1 VAINAT
7 IIADSVSD
15 IGVRNTTFQVEA
27 PRFLLAEINTHRV
40 LAKSAASSRAIP
52 VKKRIE
58 MVKTDPFI
66 PDVFGKNKPGMQAT
80 EQLDEYSAG
89 LALDVWHMGIDYAV
103 EIAEK
108 LEMLGTH
115 KQLANRVLEPFVFY
129 TGVMSGTEWDN
140 FWHLRIHPDAQPEFD
155 ELAKTMKRV
164 LDASVPKRS
173 QYHLPYTDDCHPNM
187 PLSDR
192 FMVSAARCARVS
204 YKSLKTGV
212 SSAPDEDIALCDDL
226 IKRGH
231 LSPFDHPATADE
243 VYFDREDNVRW
254 CSPRLHKHLYGWMP
268 YRVQVESQLGRKCRR
283 DSHDI
288 VWADDLYEG
297 PVLERALP

>member
-155 ELAKTMKRV
+155 ELAKTMKSV

-173 QYHLPYTDDCHPNM
+173 QYHLPYADDCPPDM

-192 FMVSAARCARVS
+192 FMISAARCARVS
-204 YKSLKTGV
+204 YKSLQTGTT
-212 SSAPDEDIALCDDL
+212 STPSEDIELCGKL
-226 IKRGH
+226 FTSGH

-243 VYFDREDNVRW
+243 LYTDRDGDLRW
-254 CSPRLHKHLYGWMP
+254 CTPRQHKHLYGWIP
-268 YRVQVESQLGRKCRR
+268 RRVHVEAHMGRKCRR

-288 VWADDLYEG
+288 VLTDDLYYG
-297 PVLERALP
+297 PVLETIAR